1 MITSFSSVV
10 QHSFLCLDL
19 KLLLDMVPN
28 HSSSKCQWFSK
39 SIRRE
44 GKYEDYYVW
53 RNASNQDQLG
63 NSSVKPTPPNNWVN
77 DTHIT

>member
-1 MITSFSSVV
+1 MSYSSSV
-10 QHSFLCLDL
+10 QHPFLCLDL

-28 HSSSKCQWFSK
+28 HSSSKCQWFLK

-53 RNASNQDQLG
+53 RNASNQDMLG
-63 NSSVKPTPPNNWVN
+63 NSSVEPTPPNNWVN
-77 DTHIT
+77 DTHNK